1 LVPEIVHMLRLLA
14 VSARFFK
21 TVALVIGIASHLRP
35 SVAAVTNFKP

>member
-21 TVALVIGIASHLRP
+21 TVALVIGVPRFH
-35 SVAAVTNFKP
+35 